1 MRPLRRAFFGVGM
14 ALTFVVLAM
23 VDGPAEPVKI
33 GVYARA
39 LGGQATFKALAKE
52 KDVKAA
58 SFKDMKADALLAY
71 DTVVICAC
79 TLDQPEQLKAL
90 RVFLACGGGLVLNH
104 SSCGRNR
111 PETFFPAVVKK
122 VVDRRVDSI
131 LVVKDAKHPIAAGL
145 PEQYEHSY
153 NDHLFLE
160 PGPEGTVVVVDREGA
175 PVVVA
180 GAVGEGRV
188 VFNGSLPG
196 YWYDLATYW
205 QGEREPVG
213 GELQLVLNAAKW
225 SAVRRMTALPAD
237 ELAKRRKKAEADLKM
252 EDLAKLLPTADW
264 FGQEMLRGS
273 YLPLP
278 PVTELGGRFFIT
290 YDSMTWRGYK
300 MKKVENEQQLS
311 STAAERGRTFFSSN
325 GWA

>member
-1 MRPLRRAFFGVGM
+1 MRCLRQARRGVL
-14 ALTFVVLAM
+14 AIVVLM
-23 VDGPAEPVKI
+23 VFLPVAGAAEPVKV

-52 KDVKAA
+52 KEVKAA
-58 SFKDMKADALLAY
+58 SFKDMKTDALLAY
-71 DTVVICAC
+71 DAVIICAC

-104 SSCGRNR
+104 SSCGRGR

-131 LVVKDAKHPIAAGL
+131 LVVKDGKHPIAAGL
-145 PEQYEHSY
+145 PEQFEHSY

-160 PGPEGTVVVVDREGA
+160 PGPDGTVVVVDREGA

-196 YWYDLATYW
+196 YWYDLATFW

-225 SAVRRMTALPAD
+225 AGAGRVTALPAD

-252 EDLAKLLPTADW
+252 E
-264 FGQEMLRGS
+264 
-273 YLPLP
+273 
-278 PVTELGGRFFIT
+278 
-290 YDSMTWRGYK
+290 
-300 MKKVENEQQLS
+300 
-311 STAAERGRTFFSSN
+311 
-325 GWA
+325 